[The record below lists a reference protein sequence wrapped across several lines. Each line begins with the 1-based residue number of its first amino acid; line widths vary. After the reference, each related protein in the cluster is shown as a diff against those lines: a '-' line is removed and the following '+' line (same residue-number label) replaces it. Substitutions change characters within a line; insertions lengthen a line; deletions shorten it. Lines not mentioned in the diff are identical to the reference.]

1 MPTDA
6 NRCQQMP
13 MPTDADAN
21 WKSAGSWKSAGHIWT
36 CHVLREAEHT
46 CLGNIKKYLK
56 TDILFRILTGYELG
70 ESSPGQV
77 KNLQTTTI

>member
-1 MPTDA
+1 
-6 NRCQQMP
+6 